1 MVDLVLYS
9 DVFRVKKIIKKTS
22 AEGFKELK
30 VGSVFQLVVRGTTS
44 AGGGSSRGNTY
55 ARYYTILSGG
65 NNIPTNASM
74 VTVGRYLECFDL
86 EVVK

>member
-9 DVFRVKKIIKKTS
+9 NKFRVVGIKKKTS

-44 AGGGSSRGNTY
+44 AGGGSSRGNNY
-55 ARYYTILSGG
+55 ARYYTIVSEG
-65 NNIPTNASM
+65 NCIPTNASM
-74 VTVGRYLECFDL
+74 VTIGRYLDCFDL